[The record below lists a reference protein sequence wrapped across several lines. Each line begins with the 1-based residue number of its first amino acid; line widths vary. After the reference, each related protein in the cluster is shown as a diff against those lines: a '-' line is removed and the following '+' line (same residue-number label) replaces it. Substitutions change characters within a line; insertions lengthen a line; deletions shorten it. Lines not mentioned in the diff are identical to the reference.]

1 MANTTVNLILEKVTG
16 ASMAA
21 RAACDGLGWPRDGR
35 PRASSGRAGRPCPLP
50 HPATSHAPQIASKD
64 KDFRYMAT
72 SDLLNELQKPSF
84 KVDVDMGR
92 RLGVAVL
99 TQLEDSSGDIS
110 GLAVKWCAAIARR
123 APAPRASAA
132 QAPHGAHPARSL
144 AILVRKVDEQRALDV
159 VFSLCDKV
167 ISGKKEQQ
175 REVASIGLKAVI
187 AEIPSG
193 PLAAKATTQIAQTML
208 QGTGKQVIR

>member
-1 MANTTVNLILEKVTG
+1 MA
-16 ASMAA
+16 APAMAA
-21 RAACDGLGWPRDGR
+21 RAARRGAG
-35 PRASSGRAGRPCPLP
+35 SGRAGPQRPFD
-50 HPATSHAPQIASKD
+50 HPATPRAPQIASKD

-72 SDLLNELQKPSF
+72 SDLLNELQKPTF

-99 TQLEDSSGDIS
+99 TQLEDASGDIS
-110 GLAVKWCAAIARR
+110 GLAVKWCAAIAAARR
-123 APAPRASAA
+123 RPPRQSRARGLTAAPLP
-132 QAPHGAHPARSL
+132 RSL
-144 AILVRKVDEQRALDV
+144 AILVRKVDEQRALDIV
-159 VFSLCDKV
+159 QSLCGEV

-193 PLAAKATTQIAQTML
+193 PLAAKATTQIAHTML
-208 QGTGKQVIR
+208 QGAGKQVIRQRTR